1 MTDVEG
7 VTAEPTA
14 PSTDTTDVKDTAQ
27 PAVLPE
33 QTPEQRIEAAEK
45 AKAALELRIKRQTAA
60 NRDAQRRY
68 EEAQAKLKEYESK
81 KPESGAPKQDDFDNY
96 EDFVKAQA
104 KYEAKQEFEAERA
117 KETQAKQREAEA
129 RQAQEYLGK
138 FEKLAAEMRE
148 TSPDFDEKFE
158 VVSEVVS
165 TVPDGMGKQ
174 AFQYFMRE
182 AENPAEVVYHLG
194 AQPELLEK
202 LQGMSPVGIIKEL
215 ALLEHGLKGKP
226 KSKADPKAPPITPVK
241 GNGKTAKPLVERS
254 AEEVLEWARKR

>member
-1 MTDVEG
+1 MTDLEG
-7 VTAEPTA
+7 VTAEPSA
-14 PSTDTTDVKDTAQ
+14 PSTEPTDAKDTAQ
-27 PAVLPE
+27 PAVLPD

-81 KPESGAPKQDDFDNY
+81 KPAETGAPKQDDYDNY

-129 RQAQEYLGK
+129 KQAQEYIGK

-158 VVSEVVS
+158 VVSEVVA
-165 TVPDGMGKQ
+165 TVPEGMGKQ

-215 ALLEHGLKGKP
+215 TLLEHGLKGKP
-226 KSKADPKAPPITPVK
+226 KSKADHKSPPITPVK
-241 GNGKTAKPLVERS
+241 GSGKSNSELSGKSAKELV
-254 AEEVLEWARKR
+254 AWVG